1 MIRKT
6 FIAATL
12 ALTTLAAPAAMAG
25 GTLSFEVNPT
35 NAEEANMIRLGLGIF
50 QIANGGDPAQ
60 VLQNGNGNGRGIS
73 ASSRGD
79 EEHQHLAAG
88 ASTAAGAFDLE
99 LDLCA
104 EFRCDEGGG
113 DAGEGGRAVDELG
126 DAAATQH
133 RQRSSSRSWRE

>member
-12 ALTTLAAPAAMAG
+12 AMTTLAAPAAMAG

-60 VLQNGNGNGRGIS
+60 VLQNGNGNG
-73 ASSRGD
+73 
-79 EEHQHLAAG
+79 AG
-88 ASTAAGAFDLE
+88 LGQS
-99 LDLCA
+99 
-104 EFRCDEGGG
+104 GGG
-113 DAGEGGRAVDELG
+113 NQGVIYQEGNGNSGTLSQNGCDSYGIFQFGNGANANVAQG
-126 DAAATQH
+126 DGCQTGLLFQVGLD
-133 RQRSSSRSWRE
+133 